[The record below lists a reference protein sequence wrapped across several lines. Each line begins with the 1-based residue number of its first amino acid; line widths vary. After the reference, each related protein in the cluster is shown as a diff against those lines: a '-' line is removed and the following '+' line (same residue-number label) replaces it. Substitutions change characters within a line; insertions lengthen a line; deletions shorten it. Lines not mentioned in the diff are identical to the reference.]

1 MIRCVDKMAEDEMP
15 IVIMT
20 ADNVKVALVSRLNNN
35 RQDVCRQ
42 NGFQ

>member
-15 IVIMT
+15 IAIMT
-20 ADNVKVALVSRLNNN
+20 VDNEKVALVSRLNDS
-35 RQDVCRQ
+35 RQDLCRQ

>member
-1 MIRCVDKMAEDEMP
+1 MIRFVDKMAEDEMP

-20 ADNVKVALVSRLNNN
+20 EDNVKVALVSRLNDS
-35 RQDVCRQ
+35 RQDACRQ